1 MTQEASAELL
11 EIENKISKVQERIER
26 IEDLISEKWDV
37 SGNMTKGVFESDEKF
52 YKRFD
57 QAEEVARNFERAKT
71 PELNTYRQELKQLEG
86 QKQQLNQQ
94 LFAGLDESD
103 DF

>member
-1 MTQEASAELL
+1 MSQEASAELL

-26 IEDLISEKWDV
+26 IEDLVNEKWDV
-37 SGNMTKGVFESDEKF
+37 SGSMTKGIFESDEKF

-86 QKQQLNQQ
+86 QKQQLNER

>member
-11 EIENKISKVQERIER
+11 EIENKISKVQERIET
-26 IEDLISEKWDV
+26 IEDLINDKWDV
-37 SGNMTKGVFESDEKF
+37 SGSMTKGVFESDEKF

-86 QKQQLNQQ
+86 KKQQLNER